1 MEYKIKYELSL
12 AVIFLLIA
20 LVAFAATVIMTIL
33 IKDSNNFYINPEE
46 KDIPE
51 EKFSTNISLN
61 DNKNDIHIVENGP
74 TLDQSVVVWDDVSES
89 VNEIPE
95 VIVPEEPETPVVE
108 TVEESVSSSGSFTDE
123 EIDLIALVTMAEAE
137 GENELGKRLVIDVVL
152 NRVDS
157 DAFPDTVYD
166 VIYQQNQFTSMTNGR
181 ADRCYVQDEIRALVL
196 EEIESRTNS
205 DVLYFRAGR
214 YHSFGTPVLQEGN
227 HYFSC

>member
-33 IKDSNNFYINPEE
+33 IKDSNNFYINQEE

-51 EKFSTNISLN
+51 EKISTNTILN
-61 DNKNDIHIVENGP
+61 DNKNDTHIIEDIP
-74 TLDQSVVVWDDVSES
+74 TLDESVVAWND
-89 VNEIPE
+89 IPE
-95 VIVPEEPETPVVE
+95 VTIPEEPEPPVVE
-108 TVEESVSSSGSFTDE
+108 AVEESVSSSGSFTDE

-137 GENELGKRLVIDVVL
+137 GESELGKRLVIDVVL

-181 ADRCYVQDEIRALVL
+181 ADRCYVQDEIRSLVL